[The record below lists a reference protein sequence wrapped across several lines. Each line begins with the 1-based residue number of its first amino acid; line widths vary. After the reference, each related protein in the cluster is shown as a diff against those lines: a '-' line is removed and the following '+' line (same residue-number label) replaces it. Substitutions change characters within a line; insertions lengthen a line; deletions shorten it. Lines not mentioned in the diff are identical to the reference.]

1 MEVPCSGKLSR
12 ERTFANWWKI
22 QFSQRKLSQI
32 THFCCTKEPHSHKN
46 SHKTTKFAKV
56 FFLESFVLY
65 VSHWTS
71 NLERT
76 ELLGTLLQALPT
88 KLIAAVQDFCLQ
100 YDCKTEFEG
109 ENFHEFCSFVAIH
122 ESFLCKILGHG
133 VLWRSTS
140 EQSTKVFFVK
150 ITNFG
155 AWCPL
160 AQHKWAIH

>member
-1 MEVPCSGKLSR
+1 MKNTIFIEKTLADYSLLLHQRTPLSQ
-12 ERTFANWWKI
+12 I
-22 QFSQRKLSQI
+22 SLQRKLAQI
-32 THFCCTKEPHSHKN
+32 ATKPQN
-46 SHKTTKFAKV
+46 SRKFSFLKV
-56 FFLESFVLY
+56 FFLESFVPY
-65 VSHWTS
+65 GSHWTS

-122 ESFLCKILGHG
+122 ESFLCKILRHG

-150 ITNFG
+150 ITNLRKFS
-155 AWCPL
+155 PL
-160 AQHKWAIH
+160 KVFCCTVA